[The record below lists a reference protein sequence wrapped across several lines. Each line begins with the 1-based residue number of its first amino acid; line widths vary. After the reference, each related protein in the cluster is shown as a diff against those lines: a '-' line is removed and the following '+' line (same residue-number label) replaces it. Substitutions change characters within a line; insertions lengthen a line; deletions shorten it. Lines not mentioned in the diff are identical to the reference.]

1 MQRWLSSAWVSH
13 LRLRRLRLAALTV
26 TRRFAVTVAA
36 ALTVTPAGA
45 FIAILVMPSHPCV
58 AMVTLAD
65 AVAALMDSLR
75 SVVPIMGV
83 MVTRCTI
90 APTTGPMD
98 TPRTVVPI
106 MGVMVTRCTV
116 ALTTGLMDTQRTI
129 APTTGLM
136 VTQRLPQGI
145 GFIDRF
151 TLSQGT
157 CPATESIDPLL
168 MGRTGVDVRCAPR
181 A

>member
-1 MQRWLSSAWVSH
+1 VWVSH

-26 TRRFAVTVAA
+26 TRRFSVTVAA

-45 FIAILVMPSHPCV
+45 FIAMLVMPSHPCV
-58 AMVTLAD
+58 AMVTPAD
-65 AVAALMDSLR
+65 AV
-75 SVVPIMGV
+75 
-83 MVTRCTI
+83 
-90 APTTGPMD
+90 TGLMD

-129 APTTGLM
+129 APTPGLM
-136 VTQRLPQGI
+136 DTQRTVAPTPGLMDTQRLPQGI

-157 CPATESIDPLL
+157 CPATESIDPLR
-168 MGRTGVDVRCAPR
+168 MGRMGVDVRCAPR
-181 A
+181 AWLDS

>member
-1 MQRWLSSAWVSH
+1 MLSIKKSRPLLRQSVWVSH

-26 TRRFAVTVAA
+26 TRRFSVTVAA
-36 ALTVTPAGA
+36 GLTVTPAGA
-45 FIAILVMPSHPCV
+45 FIAILVMPSHLCV

-65 AVAALMDSLR
+65 AVTGLMDTPR
-75 SVVPIMGV
+75 TVAPIMGV
-83 MVTRCTI
+83 LDTR
-90 APTTGPMD
+90 
-98 TPRTVVPI
+98 RTVVPI
-106 MGVMVTRCTV
+106 MGVMDTPRTIVPIMGVMDTRRTV
-116 ALTTGLMDTQRTI
+116 APTTGLMDTR
-129 APTTGLM
+129 
-136 VTQRLPQGI
+136 RLPQGI

-168 MGRTGVDVRCAPR
+168 MGRTGVDVRRAPR

>member
-83 MVTRCTI
+83 MVTRCT
-90 APTTGPMD
+90 
-98 TPRTVVPI
+98 
-106 MGVMVTRCTV
+106 V